1 MGHLSLFTFIIFIGL
16 SMVIAKSEVKFR
28 HHQQKRFAR
37 NNEPARTLRNLIGN
51 LIDTEANIVYTID
64 GQKQVNT
71 PVHSDATTTTVSPLA
86 AVSAPKQEEMAC
98 LAACHSC
105 LQGFSFH
112 QKRDDDNCGPMCDCA
127 DRCFFMPAEQVGNMY
142 NQISS
147 IRNGP
152 DCWWRNY
159 NEFFANTK

>member
-37 NNEPARTLRNLIGN
+37 NNEPARTLH
-51 LIDTEANIVYTID
+51 